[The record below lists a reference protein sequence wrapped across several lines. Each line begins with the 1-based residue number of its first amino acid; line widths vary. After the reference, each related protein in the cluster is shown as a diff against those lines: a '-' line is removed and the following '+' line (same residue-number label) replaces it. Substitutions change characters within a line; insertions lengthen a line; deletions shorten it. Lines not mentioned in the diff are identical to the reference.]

1 MQIKNKILIL
11 LFLFVSGCGLRD
23 VEAPVDPRS
32 NFVPPTSPDLVITN
46 FQSAII
52 ERNINNYISCFVDS
66 NFSARRFQ
74 YTADATS
81 IAQYPIFRFWNLNNE
96 RYYFTSLASLT
107 PNQSISNLLLSNII
121 FSPSSDTAVFDAD
134 YVVRFEHTKQNVPRI
149 FQGKLRFVM
158 ASDSR
163 NLWSIHNWTDFKRND
178 SDTTW
183 SILKANF
190 SN

>member
-1 MQIKNKILIL
+1 MRKKSKILIL
-11 LFLFVSGCGLRD
+11 LLIIIAGCGLRD
-23 VEAPVDPRS
+23 VENPVDPRS

-66 NFSARRFQ
+66 NFSTRRFL
-74 YTADATS
+74 YTADAAS
-81 IAQYPIFRFWNLNNE
+81 QSQYQIFRFWNLNNE
-96 RYYFTSLASLT
+96 RYYFTNLSSLT
-107 PNQSISNLLLSNII
+107 PSQSVSNLLLSNIV

-134 YVVRFEHTKQNVPRI
+134 YVIRFEHTKQNVPKI
-149 FQGKLRFVM
+149 FQGKFRFIM

-163 NLWSIHNWTDFKRND
+163 NLWSVHSWTDFKKTD
-178 SDTTW
+178 QDTTW
-183 SILKANF
+183 SVLKANF